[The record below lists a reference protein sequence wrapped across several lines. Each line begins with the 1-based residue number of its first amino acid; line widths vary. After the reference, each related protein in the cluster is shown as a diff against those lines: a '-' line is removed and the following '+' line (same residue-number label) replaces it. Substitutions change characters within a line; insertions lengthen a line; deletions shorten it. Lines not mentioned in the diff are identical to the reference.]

1 MRLIAEGLSGERG
14 GETVFSN
21 ISFTLADGEALVV
34 TGPNGA
40 GKSTLL
46 RVVCGLLP
54 AASGTLS
61 WQNRPAKG
69 TGREES
75 GPGEQIAYLGH
86 RNAMKSAL
94 TVGENLAFWRTFLGP
109 SGLEGEAALEAVGLA
124 GLGHL
129 PFGWLSAGQKR
140 RAAFARLLVSPRPF
154 WVLDEPTAG
163 LDAASEKQV
172 SALIGAHLAT
182 GGMLLAATH
191 QPLGLADA
199 GELTLGARPLG
210 GLPLGRRG
218 DA

>member
-1 MRLIAEGLSGERG
+1 MRLIAEGLCGERG
-14 GETVFSN
+14 GETVFSD
-21 ISFTLADGEALVV
+21 IAFSLSDGEALIV

-61 WQNRPAKG
+61 WENRP
-69 TGREES
+69 ES
-75 GPGEQIAYLGH
+75 GSAGQGDRAGNPGERIAYLGH

-94 TVGENLAFWRTFLGP
+94 TVAENLAFWRTFFGAAGP
-109 SGLEGEAALEAVGLA
+109 EPEAALEAVGLA

-129 PFGWLSAGQKR
+129 PFGWLSTGQKR

-163 LDAASEKQV
+163 LDAASERQV
-172 SALIGAHLAT
+172 SALIGAHLAG
-182 GGMLLAATH
+182 GGMVMVATH

-199 GELTLGARPLG
+199 LELRMG
-210 GLPLGRRG
+210 GVGHG
-218 DA
+218 